1 MQAINEWA
9 LSGWE
14 FAAWIRIEHDLRES
28 CGARWRVA
36 WILVHMSPQEDI
48 KNFAHLFKVI
58 IALCQLKWTTQRE
71 ILIRA
76 RSDIVV
82 EPTLPVRIGC
92 TFVSDHDIVGS
103 AVPCDARVSDAVGAR
118 INQCAKRFSIA
129 QERQRARAIRVDRVE
144 HLGRIWIAAILCGC
158 HSLHREE
165 GWLRTNVATKDV
177 HECSAWPEAAL
188 GSNAVAC
195 VAVRIIGSKDRH
207 RIALILI
214 IWSRQWRD
222 AVPFSTHV
230 AHVAC
235 R

>member
-1 MQAINEWA
+1 
-9 LSGWE
+9 
-14 FAAWIRIEHDLRES
+14 
-28 CGARWRVA
+28 
-36 WILVHMSPQEDI
+36 MSPQEDI

-92 TFVSDHDIVGS
+92 TLVSDDYVVWG
-103 AVPCDARVSDAVGAR
+103 AVPCDARMTDAVRAW
-118 INQCAKRFSIA
+118 INHCAKRFRIA
-129 QERQRARAIRVDRVE
+129 QERQRPRAICVDRVE
-144 HLGRIWIAAILCGC
+144 HRAWIWIAAILFRC

-188 GSNAVAC
+188 GTTAVAC

-207 RIALILI
+207 RIAHELFIAATD
-214 IWSRQWRD
+214 D
-222 AVPFSTHV
+222 AVPWTTH
-230 AHVAC
+230 HAC